1 MLSRFNV
8 EAPKNNAEEHFVVV
22 RDLKTA
28 ESVFEK
34 AKDKEVAFAVVPG
47 ESLGNSESDGQLSL
61 FSEPASNDYLA
72 VSICF
77 SEEDIYFICTGD
89 EISSS
94 FLDEKLNTLEVK
106 SWISPDLKTNLHRFK
121 SKEIKADDRGRY
133 FDMMVAAYL
142 INPLVGSIPMMRLQ
156 RTIWGL

>member
-34 AKDKEVAFAVVPG
+34 AKDKEVAFAVVQG
-47 ESLGNSESDGQLSL
+47 ESLENSESDGQLSL
-61 FSEPASNDYLA
+61 FSEPVSNDYLA

-77 SEEDIYFICTGD
+77 QRRIFIY
-89 EISSS
+89 
-94 FLDEKLNTLEVK
+94 LY
-106 SWISPDLKTNLHRFK
+106 R
-121 SKEIKADDRGRY
+121 
-133 FDMMVAAYL
+133 
-142 INPLVGSIPMMRLQ
+142 
-156 RTIWGL
+156 

>member
-1 MLSRFNV
+1 M
-8 EAPKNNAEEHFVVV
+8 
-22 RDLKTA
+22 KTA

-77 SEEDIYFICTGD
+77 QRRTFILSVQVMRFQAASSMKTKYSGSKVMDITG
-89 EISSS
+89 
-94 FLDEKLNTLEVK
+94 
-106 SWISPDLKTNLHRFK
+106 FK
-121 SKEIKADDRGRY
+121 DQSAQI
-133 FDMMVAAYL
+133 
-142 INPLVGSIPMMRLQ
+142 
-156 RTIWGL
+156 

>member
-34 AKDKEVAFAVVPG
+34 AKGREVAFAVVPG
-47 ESLGNSESDGQLSL
+47 ESLENCESDGQLSL
-61 FSEPASNDYLA
+61 FSEPVSNDYLA

-94 FLDEKLNTLEVK
+94 FLDEN
-106 SWISPDLKTNLHRFK
+106 
-121 SKEIKADDRGRY
+121 
-133 FDMMVAAYL
+133 
-142 INPLVGSIPMMRLQ
+142 
-156 RTIWGL
+156 